1 MIDFENKFRVI
12 EDAINQAIDDA
23 SGISVITGDSI
34 ATATL
39 ASLDLPFPSELYSAT
54 HATLVEVARRIL
66 KERFDPA
73 FRYGIAT
80 AAAVLEQDPDGLDE
94 VGDAMK
100 QEAKELEAFGRQK
113 FGVTSFASAARKRR
127 RS

>member
-1 MIDFENKFRVI
+1 MIDFDYSLRV
-12 EDAINQAIDDA
+12 INQAIDDA

-34 ATATL
+34 ATAIL
-39 ASLDLPFPSELYSAT
+39 ASLDLASPSELYSAT
-54 HATLVEVARRIL
+54 HATLAEVADRIL

-94 VGDAMK
+94 VGAAMK
-100 QEAKELEAFGRQK
+100 EEAKELESFGRKK
-113 FGVTSFASAARKRR
+113 FGRNIYPIRPPA
-127 RS
+127 